1 MEFKEFPTSSIQ
13 PVRELDDNITY
24 EEIESQLIKDISSKQ
39 PSLLKT
45 YSKYSSLNTSSFLRD
60 IIKNL
65 EDYFKSQ
72 TLEND
77 NDKIIVAKVFET
89 IKNQLNILELY
100 NNENKNKEVLTLI
113 FTTTLLHIKKLLY

>member
-1 MEFKEFPTSSIQ
+1 MEFKELPTSSIQ
-13 PVRELDDNITY
+13 PVRELDGNITY

-45 YSKYSSLNTSSFLRD
+45 YSKYSTLNTSSFLRD